1 MSVSDAMPDD
11 APNAVSLASD
21 GAPVSPNGI
30 AVPASPNGTVAS
42 ASSNGASAP
51 ASPNGTAVPASPNG
65 EVAHASPNGTVAPAS
80 PDGTARPSPSYQD
93 ELVSIFNADSTD
105 LGFLPTA
112 SVQLVVT
119 SPPYNLG
126 KDYGTARDDAT
137 YHNYLEWMA
146 RWGRELQR
154 VLEPGGRLCLN
165 IPIDV
170 NLKFDEGGRRGSG
183 KQPVLADVTNLL
195 VHELGFVYNTT
206 ILWLENNVS
215 RRTAWGSWLSA
226 SDPWVNT
233 AAEAVLVL
241 SRDRRRRDGRGK
253 TSDVE
258 RDEFMKWTL
267 GIWDFHGENTRKY
280 AHPAPFPEELPRRL
294 IKLFSFREDVV
305 LDPFLGSGTTCR
317 VAKNLGR
324 RSIGVDIDAGYCDVA
339 ADRCRPPGPL
349 AEPPRAN
356 GR

>member
-1 MSVSDAMPDD
+1 MTAPDD
-11 APNAVSLASD
+11 VLPGAPGAPTNGRLPSAAVPPRSD
-21 GAPVSPNGI
+21 GRDGRLVGAP
-30 AVPASPNGTVAS
+30 
-42 ASSNGASAP
+42 GADLATPSC
-51 ASPNGTAVPASPNG
+51 S
-65 EVAHASPNGTVAPAS
+65 
-80 PDGTARPSPSYQD
+80 PSPYFQD
-93 ELVSIFNADSTD
+93 DLVTLFNADSTNLD
-105 LGFLPTA
+105 FLQPG

-126 KDYGTARDDAT
+126 KDYGTTRDDAT
-137 YHNYLEWMA
+137 YHAYLDWVA

-165 IPIDV
+165 IPLDINV
-170 NLKFDEGGRRGSG
+170 KFDEGGKRATH
-183 KQPVLADVTNLL
+183 KQPVLGDFTELL
-195 VHELGFVYNTT
+195 VHTLGFVYNTT

-241 SRDRRRRDGRGK
+241 SRDRRRRNGRGK
-253 TSDVE
+253 TSDISRE
-258 RDEFMKWTL
+258 DFMKWTL

-294 IKLFSFREDVV
+294 IRLFSFREDVV
-305 LDPFLGSGTTCR
+305 LDPFVGSGTTCR
-317 VAKNLGR
+317 AAKDLGR
-324 RSIGVDIDAGYCDVA
+324 RSIGIDIDPSYCAVA
-339 ADRCRPPGPL
+339 AARCRPPAPAPGTSG
-349 AEPPRAN
+349 N